1 MNLWTGIRQILGI
14 EAPLPTGAWGERA
27 AAEWLERERG
37 FRIVARNWRSPG
49 DRRDE
54 LDLVAMDG
62 AVLVFLEVKTR
73 SAQALV
79 SGYHAINRRKRSVL
93 KRACDA
99 YLRSLRPSERPSHFR
114 FDVVEVT
121 AGNGGLRTAT
131 ISHFENVPLF
141 RRYYRR

>member
-1 MNLWTGIRQILGI
+1 MNVWRGIRQILGI
-14 EAPLPTGAWGERA
+14 QEPLSTGAWGERE

-37 FRIVARNWRSPG
+37 FRILARNWRSPG

-54 LDLVAMDG
+54 LDLIAMDG

-73 SAQALV
+73 SSQARV
-79 SGYHAINRRKRSVL
+79 SGYHAINRRKRCVL

-99 YLRSLRPSERPSHFR
+99 YLRSLRPAQRPPHFR

-121 AGNGGLRTAT
+121 AGLGSQRTAAV
-131 ISHFENVPLF
+131 SHFENVPLF

>member
-1 MNLWTGIRQILGI
+1 MNVWTEIRQLFGI
-14 EAPLPTGAWGERA
+14 EKPLPTGAWGERA

-54 LDLVAMDG
+54 LDLIAMDG

-73 SAQALV
+73 SAQARV
-79 SGYHAINRRKRSVL
+79 SGYHAINRRKRTVL
-93 KRACDA
+93 KRASDA
-99 YLRSLRPSERPSHFR
+99 YLRSLRPSERPPYFR

-121 AGNGGLRTAT
+121 AGNGSQRTAT
-131 ISHFENVPLF
+131 FSHFQNVPLF